1 MAMDMGV
8 GCMDGLSVSLD
19 FLFASLVYWR
29 TDSFGK
35 RTRNDAFFS
44 GISVIVYLYMAAALL
59 VFASSRF
66 IAFRFYL
73 AGSLSE
79 RDESADNP
87 VDAGIAVTLVESACI
102 IDYCVV
108 CLVCFDVSV

>member
-1 MAMDMGV
+1 MDMGV

-35 RTRNDAFFS
+35 RTRNDAFLAGF
-44 GISVIVYLYMAAALL
+44 LL
-59 VFASSRF
+59 LCTCIWQRRFVFASSRF

-87 VDAGIAVTLVESACI
+87 VDAGIAVTLAEFACL
-102 IDYCVV
+102 IDYGIV
-108 CLVCFDVSV
+108 CLICFDVSV

>member
-1 MAMDMGV
+1 M
-8 GCMDGLSVSLD
+8 
-19 FLFASLVYWR
+19 
-29 TDSFGK
+29 
-35 RTRNDAFFS
+35 
-44 GISVIVYLYMAAALL
+44 YLYLAATVL

-66 IAFRFYL
+66 IAFRFYP

-87 VDAGIAVTLVESACI
+87 VDASLAVTLAEFACL
-102 IDYCVV
+102 IDYGVV

>member
-1 MAMDMGV
+1 MATDMGV

-44 GISVIVYLYMAAALL
+44 GISVIVYLYLAAAVL

-87 VDAGIAVTLVESACI
+87 VDAGIAVTLAEFACL
-102 IDYCVV
+102 IDYGIV
-108 CLVCFDVSV
+108 CLICFDVSV

>member
-1 MAMDMGV
+1 MGN
-8 GCMDGLSVSLD
+8 GHETML
-19 FLFASLVYWR
+19 
-29 TDSFGK
+29 
-35 RTRNDAFFS
+35 FFS

-102 IDYCVV
+102 IDYGVV

>member
-1 MAMDMGV
+1 MDMGV

-44 GISVIVYLYMAAALL
+44 GISVIVYLYLAAAVL
-59 VFASSRF
+59 VFASNRF

-73 AGSLSE
+73 PGGLSE

-87 VDAGIAVTLVESACI
+87 VDAGIAVTLAEFACL
-102 IDYCVV
+102 IDYGIV
-108 CLVCFDVSV
+108 CLICFDVSV